1 MYLENQHL
9 FSDEVYDKPKIHWN
23 DDDKHAIIA
32 FLLMSIDKKVGE
44 DGKVRLDDLFG
55 LDGATPEPEREEGGA
70 ANEKREA
77 RDAIVRECEKFLEG
91 LGDDERYDIIQ
102 DEIDRFVE
110 GADSH
115 TLKCAIGDS
124 YGTFGGA
131 AVQSKLDGGN
141 CQLWDLVKLVVFD
154 DDYSGNKKRL
164 LKHLARKWDID
175 GSVLPVLEDAA
186 KTLAAIAQEQRSLAE
201 SDRPFREVATLLVE
215 LAAQEKETWKKL
227 KKLGVD
233 IDESRR
239 GIANAALSLAGLLNP
254 DLKDSLDNAED
265 EDDENEEWEGKAAY
279 EEPGIGDKIAD
290 GICFGIEKV
299 TDIICAPFEWM
310 TDKLMG
316 L

>member
-1 MYLENQHL
+1 MYLEDRNL
-9 FSDEVYDKPKIHWN
+9 FSGKVYDKPKIHWN
-23 DDDKHAIIA
+23 EDDKYAIIA
-32 FLLMSIDKKVGE
+32 FLLMSIDKKIGE

-55 LDGATPEPEREEGGA
+55 LDGAMPEPEGEEGGA
-70 ANEKREA
+70 ANDKREA
-77 RDAIVRECEKFLEG
+77 RDTIISECERFLAG
-91 LGDDERYDIIQ
+91 LSDDERYDAVQ
-102 DEIDRFVE
+102 DEIDKFIE
-110 GADSH
+110 GTDSH

-124 YGTFGGA
+124 YGTFGNTLRG
-131 AVQSKLDGGN
+131 KLYGGN
-141 CQLWDLVKLVVFD
+141 YRLWELVKLVVFD
-154 DDYSGNKKRL
+154 DDYNGNKRRL

-175 GSVLPVLEDAA
+175 GSVLPILEEAA
-186 KTLAAIAQEQRSLAE
+186 KSLSAIERERQSLVE
-201 SDRPFREVATLLVE
+201 SGRPFREVATLLVE

-254 DLKDSLDNAED
+254 DLKDALDNAED
-265 EDDENEEWEGKAAY
+265 EDDENEERKGKEEY

-299 TDIICAPFEWM
+299 TDLICAPFEWM